1 IMHKNS
7 QKPCYERVAQDAMQ
21 MILIMRV
28 KKLYKPTQHK
38 SYPFSMYCSHA
49 FGGEQRFIEEV
60 CCYEK
65 FESQPGL
72 ANFAG
77 YGAGHSVGQLSALS
91 Q

>member
-1 IMHKNS
+1 MK
-7 QKPCYERVAQDAMQ
+7 RVAQDAMQ

-28 KKLYKPTQHK
+28 KNSTNQRNTNHTL
-38 SYPFSMYCSHA
+38 SVCIAHA

-65 FESQPGL
+65 FESQPAPRKFLL
-72 ANFAG
+72 AAKR
-77 YGAGHSVGQLSALS
+77 HSVKQLSALS